1 MNPTNPTNP
10 TNSTNSLLPPPDYPS
25 WAIWLTGLPGSGK
38 TVIAQKVKQLLEQSA
53 VEAKILQLDEIRKV
67 ITPTPTYSEAERDI
81 VYSSLAYMAK
91 LLTQVGTNVIID
103 ATGNRLR
110 YRELARKLIPNFAEV
125 YLQCPLEVCIRRESK
140 RQNQFS
146 PKDIYAKSNKE
157 GATVPGVNI
166 PYEEAKAPEI
176 VVDTARLGIKA
187 AAQKIVKGI
196 EDLFCGA

>member
-1 MNPTNPTNP
+1 MNPTNPPNPTNP
-10 TNSTNSLLPPPDYPS
+10 TNSRLPTHDYHP

-38 TVIAQKVKQLLEQSA
+38 TVIAQKVKQLLEESA
-53 VEAKILQLDEIRKV
+53 VAARILELDEIRKI

-110 YRELARKLIPNFAEV
+110 YRELARRLIPNFAEV
-125 YLQCPLEVCIRRESK
+125 YLQCPLEVCIGRERK

-146 PKDIYAKSNKE
+146 PKDIYTKSNKE

-166 PYEEAKAPEI
+166 PYEEPKAPEI
-176 VVDTARLGIKA
+176 IVDAVQLGINQ
-187 AAQKIVKGI
+187 AAQKIVK
-196 EDLFCGA
+196 EMEELFL

>member
-1 MNPTNPTNP
+1 MSPITDHPLPVTA
-10 TNSTNSLLPPPDYPS
+10 SLP

-38 TVIAQKVKQLLEQSA
+38 TVIARKVKQLLEESA
-53 VEAKILQLDEIRKV
+53 VKVRILQLDEIRKV

-110 YRELARKLIPNFAEV
+110 YRELARRLIPNFAEV
-125 YLQCPLEVCIRRESK
+125 YLQCPLEVCIHRESK

-146 PKDIYAKSNKE
+146 PRDIYTKSNKE
-157 GATVPGVNI
+157 DATVPGVNV
-166 PYEEAKAPEI
+166 PYEEPKAPEI
-176 VVDTARLGIKA
+176 IVDAVQLGINQ
-187 AAQKIVKGI
+187 AAQKIVK
-196 EDLFCGA
+196 EMEELFL

>member
-1 MNPTNPTNP
+1 MNPTNL
-10 TNSTNSLLPPPDYPS
+10 TNSRLPTSDYPP

-38 TVIAQKVKQLLEQSA
+38 TVIAQKVKQLLEESA
-53 VEAKILQLDEIRKV
+53 VDARILQLDEIRKV

-110 YRELARKLIPNFAEV
+110 YRELARRLIPNFAEV

-146 PKDIYAKSNKE
+146 PRDIYAKSKKE
-157 GATVPGVNI
+157 DATVPGVNV
-166 PYEEAKAPEI
+166 PYEEPKAPEI
-176 VVDTARLGIKA
+176 IVDAVQLGINQ
-187 AAQKIVKGI
+187 AAQKIVK
-196 EDLFCGA
+196 EMEELFL